1 MINKYIKKLLAPIFV
16 SLFFLINM
24 ASAGYADTTVSA
36 EVGFIFNTLLFLIC
50 GFLVMFMAAGFAMLE
65 SGMVTSKSVSVI
77 CAKNIGLF
85 SIAGIMFWMFGYN
98 VAYGIPEGGYIGK
111 FIPWSDSSKIAT
123 GYADGSD
130 WYFQMVFCATTCS
143 IVSGTLAERIKLWP
157 FFLFAAI
164 LTGFLYPFVMGWQ
177 WGGGWLAAAGFSD
190 FAGSTLVHSTGG
202 AAALAGAILL
212 GPRLGRF
219 TKSGAPSPV
228 KPFAASSIPLVTI
241 GVFILWLGWFGFN
254 GGSQLAMG
262 TGDDAIAVSK
272 IFINTNLAAC
282 GGVMAAAMI
291 TRLNFGKTDVVQML
305 NGAIGGLVAI
315 TAEPLMPSPLAAIL
329 IGAVG
334 GIIVVY
340 GTKFL
345 FAMKIDDVVGAIPAH
360 LFAGIW
366 GTLAVPIT
374 NSGANFGTQL
384 LGVIAINGTVF
395 VISLIVWQIMKSTMG
410 IRLSKEGETKGTDVT
425 ETGVIAYAIRD

>member
-1 MINKYIKKLLAPIFV
+1 MTKLIKTISVPLMSLIFLL
-16 SLFFLINM
+16 NM
-24 ASAGYADTTVSA
+24 SSAGMAETTVSA
-36 EVGFIFNTLLFLIC
+36 EIGFIFNTLLFLIC
-50 GFLVMFMAAGFAMLE
+50 GFLVFFMACGFAMLE

-77 CAKNIGLF
+77 CAKNIGLI

-98 VAYGIPEGGYIGK
+98 LAYGIPEGGYIGS
-111 FIPWSDSSKIAT
+111 FIPRSDSSAVDT

-130 WYFQMVFCATTCS
+130 WYFQMVFCATTVS

-164 LTGFLYPFVMGWQ
+164 LSGIIYPIVMGWQ

-202 AAALAGAILL
+202 AAALAGALML

-219 TKSGAPSPV
+219 TKSGAPAPL
-228 KPFAASSIPLVTI
+228 KPFAASSIPLVTV

-254 GGSQLAMG
+254 GGSQLAIG
-262 TGDDAIAVSK
+262 TADDAIAVST
-272 IFINTNLAAC
+272 IFLNTFLAGA
-282 GGVMAAAMI
+282 GGVMAAATV

-305 NGAIGGLVAI
+305 NGCIGGLVAI

-340 GTKFL
+340 GTKLL
-345 FAMKIDDVVGAIPAH
+345 FTLKIDDVVGAIPAH

-374 NSGANFGTQL
+374 NPDTSFGTQL
-384 LGVIAINGTVF
+384 LGVLSINIFVF
-395 VISLIVWQIMKSTMG
+395 VVALIVWAIMKSTIG
-410 IRLSKEGETKGTDVT
+410 IRLSKEAETKGTDVT

>member
-1 MINKYIKKLLAPIFV
+1 MIKHFKKFIGPLV
-16 SLFFLINM
+16 GLFFILNM
-24 ASAGYADTTVSA
+24 TSVANAETTVSA
-36 EVGFIFNTLLFLIC
+36 EVGFIFNTFLFLVC

-85 SIAGIMFWMFGYN
+85 SIAGIMFWLFGYN
-98 VAYGIPEGGYIGK
+98 LAYGISEGGFIGK
-111 FIPWSDSSKIAT
+111 FIPWSDGSKIET
-123 GYADGSD
+123 GYSDGSD
-130 WYFQMVFCATTCS
+130 WYFQMVFCATTVS

-157 FFLFAAI
+157 FFLFAALLSGI
-164 LTGFLYPFVMGWQ
+164 IYPIVMGWQ
-177 WGGGWLAAAGFSD
+177 WGGGWLAVRGFSD

-212 GPRLGRF
+212 GPRIGRF
-219 TKSGAPSPV
+219 AKSGAPAPV

-262 TGDDAIAVSK
+262 TADDAIAISK

-282 GGVMAAAMI
+282 GGVMACAVV
-291 TRLNFGKTDVVQML
+291 TRLMIGKTDVIQML

-315 TAEPLMPSPLAAIL
+315 TAEPLMPSPIAAIL

-334 GIIVVY
+334 GIIVIF
-340 GTKFL
+340 GTKLL
-345 FAMKIDDVVGAIPAH
+345 FHFKIDDVVGAIPAH
-360 LFAGIW
+360 LFAGVW

-384 LGVIAINGTVF
+384 LGVISINLFVF
-395 VISLIVWQIMKSTMG
+395 AVAFVVWALMKNTTG
-410 IRLSKEGETKGTDVT
+410 IRLSKEAELKGTDVT